1 MSVWRLVRAAVVVLA
16 AAKVLA
22 MQAATAAGVQI
33 TDDRG
38 RVLHWDS
45 PPMRIVSLL
54 PSLTE
59 SVCALGA
66 CDRLVGVDRYSNWP
80 AQVTRLPRMGGGL
93 DPVIE
98 LVVAQRPDVVLM
110 ATSSRAA
117 QRLESLGIRVV
128 AIEPFSHAD
137 VQRMLQRLS
146 QMLGVDGAARVWQG
160 IEAGLAAAAQSLP
173 PQVRGQRVYFE
184 VNAAPYAAGEASFI
198 GETMARLGL
207 RNVVPRELGAFPRI
221 NPEWV
226 VRADPDLIIVSN
238 TESVRL
244 AQRPGWQA
252 LRAVREHRVCVLS
265 SADAEMLSRAGPR
278 LAEAAQRIARCVS
291 PS

>member
-1 MSVWRLVRAAVVVLA
+1 
-16 AAKVLA
+16 
-22 MQAATAAGVQI
+22 
-33 TDDRG
+33 
-38 RVLHWDS
+38 
-45 PPMRIVSLL
+45 MRIVSLL

-137 VQRMLQRLS
+137 VQRMLQRLA
-146 QMLGVDGAARVWQG
+146 QMLGVDAAGSAARVWQG
-160 IEAGLAAAAQSLP
+160 IDAGLVAAAQSLP

-198 GETMARLGL
+198 GETMSRLGL

-238 TESVRL
+238 TESARL

-291 PS
+291 PL

>member
-1 MSVWRLVRAAVVVLA
+1 MLKVLRALRRCVGLAMAIGVASALA
-16 AAKVLA
+16 APL
-22 MQAATAAGVQI
+22 QI

-38 RVLHWDS
+38 QVVRWDS

-80 AQVTRLPRMGGGL
+80 EPVTRLPRMGGGL

-98 LVVAQRPDVVLM
+98 QVVAQRPDVVLL

-117 QRLESLGIRVV
+117 QRLESLGLRVV
-128 AIEPFSHAD
+128 AIEPHSHAD

-146 QMLGVDGAARVWQG
+146 VMLGLDTAADLWQR
-160 IEAGLAAAAQSLP
+160 IDTGLLAQAQAVALKA
-173 PQVRGQRVYFE
+173 RGLRVYLE

-198 GETMARLGL
+198 GETLMRLGL
-207 RNVVPRELGAFPRI
+207 RNVVPRDLGSFPRI
-221 NPEWV
+221 NPEFV
-226 VRADPDLIIVSN
+226 VRADPDLIIVAHADAAS
-238 TESVRL
+238 L
-244 AQRPGWQA
+244 ARRPGWQTM
-252 LRAVREHRVCVLS
+252 RAVRGQRVCRLS
-265 SADAEMLSRAGPR
+265 VAEADILVRAGPR
-278 LAEAAQRIARCVS
+278 LLEAARLMAQCAMQS
-291 PS
+291 